1 MKELFFYTLQFAG
14 ILALVIGTIVYF
26 LIRKQT
32 KFVNTLNEG
41 DLVYYNGKKAEI
53 IKKSDGM
60 FYISLKTNGLD
71 LCKFKQKKEKINYY
85 HSGWCHF

>member
-1 MKELFFYTLQFAG
+1 MIGLFFDTLQFVG
-14 ILALVIGTIVYF
+14 ILALVISTIVYF

-41 DLVYYNGKKAEI
+41 DLVYYNGKKAKI

-60 FYISLKTNGLD
+60 FDISLKTNGLD
-71 LCKFKQKKEKINYY
+71 LCKFKEKPKK
-85 HSGWCHF
+85 